1 MFRNRF
7 GDLNFFA
14 PTFFAQ
20 MDFCLLINCGIDLR
34 SRAKKWLGKKMFR
47 NRFGD
52 LIFLPQH
59 FFAQM
64 DFCPL
69 INCKGAEC

>member
-1 MFRNRF
+1 M
-7 GDLNFFA
+7 
-14 PTFFAQ
+14 
-20 MDFCLLINCGIDLR
+20 I
-34 SRAKKWLGKKMFR
+34 S

-64 DFCPL
+64 DSCQLIICGIDLRSREKKWLGKKMVRKRFGDLIFLPQHFFAQIDFCSL